1 MDATGVD
8 GLVYID
14 NIILALDEDAAKVAR
29 LIQNCVKK
37 AAHQLGA
44 VIKPDSLMMGS
55 VVEWLGVEIDCEAG
69 IFRLKQSFVRKL
81 SSAAEK
87 IFTQTGEWPIRAWYA
102 ISSSII
108 YAIWTRQQ
116 ELCTIHCMYEQI
128 GVERNMPS
136 RLGPP
141 CNAT

>member
-1 MDATGVD
+1 
-8 GLVYID
+8 
-14 NIILALDEDAAKVAR
+14 
-29 LIQNCVKK
+29 
-37 AAHQLGA
+37 
-44 VIKPDSLMMGS
+44 MMGS

-116 ELCTIHCMYEQI
+116 ELCTIHKLIVDERI
-128 GVERNMPS
+128 GVERNLPS
-136 RLGPP
+136 RLGD
-141 CNAT
+141 TS